1 MHFSA
6 SAFYT
11 MKYGPNTSGFL
22 GWSKETFKDW
32 LPGVFGVGEG
42 WDNNDMRANQDG
54 INYGK
59 TVTLLCQI
67 LNINNFLINRLSG
80 GCLARM

>member
-42 WDNNDMRANQDG
+42 WDNNAMRANHDG

-59 TVTLLCQI
+59 TVNNAVKNNTGEFDLCDDT
-67 LNINNFLINRLSG
+67 
-80 GCLARM
+80 CD